1 MKFLLLK
8 EGFWFLDHSMRQYKP
23 SRWWKR
29 TRVWMQNWLCFW
41 RTYKNWQNREVLRA
55 DPAYRLWVE
64 DLQLRHGCS
73 IFTLRTARFLWM
85 EK

>member
-1 MKFLLLK
+1 M
-8 EGFWFLDHSMRQYKP
+8 E
-23 SRWWKR
+23 
-29 TRVWMQNWLCFW
+29 NWLFFW
-41 RTYKNWQNREVLRA
+41 RTYKNWHNREVFKA